1 MQRAHCKILWL
12 NPSPSHD
19 RRLIVSW
26 SLSQPKLTCHPLQ
39 DSMHRVG
46 EHVILDTHQYGFSCP
61 ISSLSNTSLFF
72 HSLISASLSIFRLLT
87 CFQSPSVKL
96 SSPIRPFLWVIF
108 RSRLLPTLPCHRELC
123 SHMALAW
130 LPHSCWIIALIPLL
144 SVCFP
149 PSSASSQSL
158 AADPRKS
165 CCISLLAYVIPTYL
179 YVILCNVF
187 AAVATL
193 KTISLPVRL
202 CVEMNHVKPTV
213 LTPNERQCV
222 CNYHEG
228 IH

>member
-19 RRLIVSW
+19 RRLIVSL

-108 RSRLLPTLPCHRELC
+108 RSRLLPTLPCHRG
-123 SHMALAW
+123 SAATW
-130 LPHSCWIIALIPLL
+130 LLLGSRTVAESSLWFPFSL
-144 SVCFP
+144 SV
-149 PSSASSQSL
+149 SL
-158 AADPRKS
+158 HH
-165 CCISLLAYVIPTYL
+165 
-179 YVILCNVF
+179 
-187 AAVATL
+187 
-193 KTISLPVRL
+193 LPAL
-202 CVEMNHVKPTV
+202 SP
-213 LTPNERQCV
+213 
-222 CNYHEG
+222 
-228 IH
+228 